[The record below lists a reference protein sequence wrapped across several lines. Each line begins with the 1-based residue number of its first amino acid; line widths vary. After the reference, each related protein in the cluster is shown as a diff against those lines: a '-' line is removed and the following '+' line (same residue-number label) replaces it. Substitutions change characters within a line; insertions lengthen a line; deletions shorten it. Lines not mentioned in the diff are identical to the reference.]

1 MLRGGAED
9 GIIFSMKTS
18 AFFVAAA
25 AAAVTLSLCGGTVF
39 VPAGE
44 TKRPTGTFSDGAVV
58 KEGGGVLDLS
68 AAALEGK
75 KAIVIREGAVRFAME
90 RSGEPKAVK
99 TRHLRWTITGT
110 RPNAEYSGSGPQF
123 SEFRL
128 FYKGEPVK
136 FPATTRSTSPQ
147 HSEVE
152 GADKGF
158 DGNLHTKCYKSAPF
172 VLDFGTE
179 VAFDAY
185 SYATAN
191 DAIGRDPRDW
201 VLEIGERRN
210 GKIVWRVA
218 GVERGFEAP
227 TKRFTEAGKKF
238 PTSLGGTIPLDCQ
251 IEVCGKGR
259 LILDG
264 IGGRLEN
271 VKGCGL
277 VELVNSSATF
287 PAGSGFTGS
296 VIGGAVTFEK

>member
-1 MLRGGAED
+1 
-9 GIIFSMKTS
+9 MKKS
-18 AFFVAAA
+18 AFFATAA
-25 AAAVTLSLCGGTVF
+25 AAAVSLSLCGGTVF

-44 TKRPTGTFSDGAVV
+44 TLRPTKALPGESLV
-58 KEGGGVLDLS
+58 KEGPGVLDIS
-68 AAALEGK
+68 AAPLDGK
-75 KAIVIREGAVRFAME
+75 SIVIREGAVRFAVE
-90 RSGEPKAVK
+90 KTGEPKAVK

-136 FPATTRSTSPQ
+136 FPAKTKSTSPH
-147 HSEVE
+147 HSAVE

-158 DGNLHTKCYKSAPF
+158 DGNLRTKCYQPTPF

-179 VAFDAY
+179 ITFDAY

-218 GVERGFEAP
+218 GVERGFDAP
-227 TKRFTEAGKKF
+227 KARFTEAGKKF
-238 PTSLGGTIPLDCQ
+238 LTAPGGSFPLDCQ
-251 IEVCGKGR
+251 IEVGGKGR

-264 IGGRLEN
+264 VSGRLEN

>member
-1 MLRGGAED
+1 
-9 GIIFSMKTS
+9 MKTS
-18 AFFVAAA
+18 AFFATAA
-25 AAAVTLSLCGGTVF
+25 AAAVSLSLCGGTVF

-44 TKRPTGTFSDGAVV
+44 TKRPVGTISDGAIV
-58 KEGGGVLDLS
+58 KEGAGTLDLS
-68 AAALEGK
+68 AVALDSK
-75 KAIVIREGAVRFAME
+75 SVVIREGAVRFAVE
-90 RSGEPKAVK
+90 RSGEPKAVT

-128 FYKGEPVK
+128 FCKGEAVK
-136 FPATTRSTSPQ
+136 FPATTRSTSPN
-147 HSEVE
+147 HSGVE

-158 DGNLHTKCYKSAPF
+158 DGNLHTKCYNSAPF

-179 VAFDAY
+179 VTFDAY

-201 VLEIGERRN
+201 VLEIGDRRN

-218 GVERGFEAP
+218 GVERGFDAP
-227 TKRFTEAGKKF
+227 KARFTEAGKKF
-238 PTSLGGTIPLDCQ
+238 LTAPGGSFPIDCQ

-271 VKGCGL
+271 VKGSGL

-287 PAGSGFTGS
+287 PAGSGFAGS

>member
-1 MLRGGAED
+1 
-9 GIIFSMKTS
+9 MKTS
-18 AFFVAAA
+18 AFFATAA
-25 AAAVTLSLCGGTVF
+25 AAAVSLSLCGGTVF

-44 TKRPTGTFSDGAVV
+44 TKRPVGTISDGAIV
-58 KEGGGVLDLS
+58 KEGAGTLDLS
-68 AAALEGK
+68 AVALDSK
-75 KAIVIREGAVRFAME
+75 SVVIREGAVRFAME

-136 FPATTRSTSPQ
+136 FPATTRSTSPK
-147 HSEVE
+147 HSDVE

-201 VLEIGERRN
+201 VLEIGDRRN

-218 GVERGFEAP
+218 GVERGFDAP
-227 TKRFTEAGKKF
+227 KARFTEAGKKF
-238 PTSLGGTIPLDCQ
+238 LTAPGGSFPIDCQ

-271 VKGCGL
+271 VKGSGL

-287 PAGSGFTGS
+287 PAGSGFAGS

>member
-1 MLRGGAED
+1 
-9 GIIFSMKTS
+9 MKTS

-44 TKRPTGTFSDGAVV
+44 TKRPTGTFSDGTVV

-68 AAALEGK
+68 VAALEGK

-136 FPATTRSTSPQ
+136 F
-147 HSEVE
+147 
-152 GADKGF
+152 
-158 DGNLHTKCYKSAPF
+158 
-172 VLDFGTE
+172 GTE
-179 VAFDAY
+179 VTFDAY

>member
-9 GIIFSMKTS
+9 GIIFPMKKS
-18 AFFVAAA
+18 AFFATAVAAA
-25 AAAVTLSLCGGTVF
+25 VSLSLYGGVMS

-44 TKRPTGTFSDGAVV
+44 TKRPTGVLSGNVIV

-68 AAALEGK
+68 GASLEGK
-75 KAIVIREGAVRFAME
+75 SIVIREGAVRFAVE
-90 RSGEPKAVK
+90 KTGEPQAVK

-128 FYKGEPVK
+128 FYKGKPVT
-136 FPATTRSTSPQ
+136 FPVTTKSTSHN
-147 HSEVE
+147 HSSVE

-158 DGNLHTKCYKSAPF
+158 DGNLRTKCYQPSPF
-172 VLDFGTE
+172 ILDFGTE
-179 VAFDAY
+179 ITFDAY

-201 VLEIGERRN
+201 ILEIGEKRN
-210 GKIVWRVA
+210 GKIAWRVA
-218 GVERGFEAP
+218 GAERGFDAP
-227 TKRFTEAGKKF
+227 TKRFAEAGKIF
-238 PTSLGGTIPLDCQ
+238 LTAPGGSFPLDCQ

-264 IGGRLEN
+264 VGGRLEN
-271 VKGCGL
+271 VKGSGL
-277 VELVNSSATF
+277 VELVSSSATV